1 MECREKGGTPL
12 ATIIWL
18 ILVYAL
24 LVAIGGIIGYVKAKS
39 TQSLLS
45 GLGSGIALA
54 IAWYISLQ
62 NPTVGLAL
70 AAIIALALLIV
81 FALRFRA
88 TSKFMPAGFLAL
100 LSLLATALFAISWSM
115 LKQA

>member
-1 MECREKGGTPL
+1 L

-39 TQSLLS
+39 NQSLIS
-45 GLGSGIALA
+45 GLGSGISLA
-54 IAWYISLQ
+54 IAWYVSLQ
-62 NPTVGLAL
+62 NPTVGLAI
-70 AAIIALALLIV
+70 ATIIALALVIV

-88 TSKFMPAGFLAL
+88 TNKFMPAGLLAG
-100 LSLLATALFAISWSM
+100 LSLVATGLFAIA
-115 LKQA
+115 LFLPQA

>member
-1 MECREKGGTPL
+1 M

-39 TQSLLS
+39 NQSLIS
-45 GLGSGIALA
+45 GLGSGIALLV
-54 IAWYISLQ
+54 AWYISLQ
-62 NPTVGLAL
+62 NPTIGLAL
-70 AAIIALALLIV
+70 AAMIALALVIV

-88 TSKFMPAGFLAL
+88 TSKFMPAGLL
-100 LSLLATALFAISWSM
+100 TGLSLVATGLFAMGWFT
-115 LKQA
+115 LNQV

>member
-1 MECREKGGTPL
+1 M
-12 ATIIWL
+12 ASIIWL

-24 LVAIGGIIGYVKAKS
+24 LVAIGGVLGYVKAKS
-39 TQSLLS
+39 QQSLLS
-45 GLGSGIALA
+45 GLGSGVALA

-70 AAIIALALLIV
+70 AAVIALALLVV

-88 TSKFMPAGFLAL
+88 TGKFMPAGLLAI
-100 LSLLATALFAISWSM
+100 LSLVMTVLFVTAFFLP
-115 LKQA
+115 QA

>member
-1 MECREKGGTPL
+1 M
-12 ATIIWL
+12 ASIIWL

-24 LVAIGGIIGYVKAKS
+24 LVAIGGVIGYVKVKS
-39 TQSLLS
+39 QQSLLS
-45 GLGSGIALA
+45 GLGSGVALA

-70 AAIIALALLIV
+70 AAVIALALLVV

-88 TSKFMPAGFLAL
+88 TGKFMPAGLLAI
-100 LSLLATALFAISWSM
+100 LSLMMTVLFATAFFLP
-115 LKQA
+115 QA

>member
-1 MECREKGGTPL
+1 MSQEGDTPL
-12 ATIIWL
+12 ASIIWL

-24 LVAIGGIIGYVKAKS
+24 LVAIGGVIGYVKAKS
-39 TQSLLS
+39 NQSLIS
-45 GLGSGIALA
+45 GLGSGVALA

-70 AAIIALALLIV
+70 AAVIALALLVV

-88 TSKFMPAGFLAL
+88 TGKFMPAGLLAI
-100 LSLLATALFAISWSM
+100 LSLVMTVLFVTAFFLP
-115 LKQA
+115 QA

>member
-1 MECREKGGTPL
+1 L

-18 ILVYAL
+18 ILIYAL

-39 TQSLLS
+39 NQSLIS

-54 IAWYISLQ
+54 IAWYVSLQ
-62 NPTVGLAL
+62 NPTLGLAL
-70 AAIIALALLIV
+70 AAAIALALVIV

-88 TSKFMPAGFLAL
+88 TTKFMPAGLLAL
-100 LSLLATALFAISWSM
+100 LSLVATVLFAFG
-115 LKQA
+115 LTTANV